1 MRSGSLLG
9 ICLLFLLALLSGACQ
24 VHYAG
29 ESQVAPSAGADVRYP
44 LDRVLRDIV
53 YTEPGWPQSLGADLY
68 LPERAGTLP
77 VVLMIHG
84 GGWAN
89 RSRDDMADISEKLAE
104 HGYAVLNLEYRFA
117 PRYIFPAQLDDLRQ
131 ALRWVVANA
140 HRYRLDIDRI
150 NAWGYSS
157 GAHLAALLGSYERA
171 GENGAAD
178 DLPRLRAVVAG
189 GIPSDLRKY
198 DDSPI
203 VTRFLGGT
211 PEQVPQRYADA
222 SPAYHVSA
230 EDPPV
235 FLYHGKLDLLVTPDQ
250 SEDYYAALLDAGVD
264 AELYL
269 HNWRGHFTMFLFGGD
284 AEDRAIDFLDR
295 VNGVA

>member
-1 MRSGSLLG
+1 MNSRSLPWL
-9 ICLLFLLALLSGACQ
+9 CLLLLRASLSSACQ

-29 ESQVAPSAGADVRYP
+29 HSVSPAHSAPDNLYP
-44 LDRVLRDIV
+44 VDRVLREIV
-53 YTEPGWPQSLGADLY
+53 YTEPDWPQSLGADLY
-68 LPERAGTLP
+68 LPQHSGLLP

-89 RSRDDMADISEKLAE
+89 RSREDMADISEKLAE
-104 HGYAVLNLEYRFA
+104 HGYAVMNLEYRFA
-117 PRYIFPAQLDDLRQ
+117 PRYTFPAQLDDLRQ
-131 ALRWVVANA
+131 ALRWLVANA
-140 HRYRLDIDRI
+140 GRYRLDIERI

-157 GAHLAALLGSYERA
+157 GAHLAALLGGYDRVAA
-171 GENGAAD
+171 GNAAEA
-178 DLPRLRAVVAG
+178 LPRLRAVVAG

-203 VTRFLGGT
+203 VERFLGGT

-222 SPAYHVSA
+222 SPIYHVSA
-230 EDPPV
+230 DDPPV

-250 SEDYYAALLDAGVD
+250 SGDYYAALLDAGVD

-295 VNGVA
+295 INDAA